1 MVRTPVANLTDT
13 NLTAVVALA
22 PAENQI
28 KLDSAG
34 KLGLEI
40 DAGSSS

>member
-1 MVRTPVANLTDT
+1 MNITL
-13 NLTAVVALA
+13 VALA

>member
-1 MVRTPVANLTDT
+1 MVKKAKNSLGL
-13 NLTAVVALA
+13 LTAVVALA